1 MTSARSSE
9 RPRVGNSHVR
19 FKKFAFLLGIAMS
32 IAAFGDVA
40 VENVSCRL
48 TLADEGFA
56 KSLVVKATGE
66 ECLLPGVHVPFAT
79 LTQNRPY
86 DNEYKLMLPAKPWT
100 HRANRVERCGDEL
113 RIGFEDEFDV
123 AVVKIRE
130 EDGFL
135 GFELV
140 RIDYRIEDYGVKRKT
155 EIDALSFVRLP
166 LRRRPHFGRTLNVT
180 WDEKNAVALV
190 AGRVETR
197 VDADERED
205 GGLLFWAGTED
216 RSGILSGSAAIV
228 ATPQADFLDA
238 MDAVERGFDLPR
250 GVASRRNPDI
260 AADCYFAFQFK
271 PADLDRHLA
280 TARTGG
286 FRIFLLDITDLV
298 KTTGTYEPTDQ
309 YPNGLADFEV
319 IGRKIRAAGLKPALH
334 GYPTKASLT
343 DPTLVGGKVDPRFNS
358 ACELILR
365 EAAAADADRLVVEG
379 NLRLL
384 RTEDGRRLVQAGNEL
399 VSFGGVRE
407 TDDENVFVLTNCQR
421 GAFGTRACTRAK
433 GERLRH
439 LDVDDWPIWV
449 RLDPES
455 SATAEHAKCIGR
467 IWKAFDPVMFYFDG
481 AEDVPDPYWY
491 YVPRSQLTT
500 WRFLSPQPL
509 YCESALKSHFGWHL
523 NSRGNAFD
531 CFPSERLRTAMKK
544 YTLRCA
550 VQDEDDFTLVNF
562 GWLEMKP
569 PKPDAKTFR
578 LGMQPD
584 HFEYAFSKALAYG
597 CPVTV
602 EFVSGQFERHP
613 HLKDNLE
620 VIRRW
625 SEAKRFGHVS
635 EELKRA
641 MRDPAREFMM
651 VPGTGVIDIVEC
663 HAVFDETAH
672 LRAFSFVREGRA
684 HIVYWDAFAHETP
697 KISLPGT
704 DVRHAVDGGR
714 RIVSAAESEN
724 AFVRCFVKTWTNA
737 RLGK

>member
-1 MTSARSSE
+1 MRTRSVAKDRRLREGLSLSE
-9 RPRVGNSHVR
+9 LKIRGLVFP
-19 FKKFAFLLGIAMS
+19 LGVMMG
-32 IAAFGDVA
+32 IAAFGDVV
-40 VENVSCRL
+40 VENASCRL
-48 TLADEGFA
+48 TLADEGYA

-66 ECLLPGVHVPFAT
+66 ECLLSGMHVPFAT

-100 HRANRVERCGDEL
+100 HGANLIERRGDEL

-123 AVVKIRE
+123 AVLKIRE

-135 GFELV
+135 GFELK

-180 WDEKNAVALV
+180 WDERNAVALV

-205 GGLLFWAGTED
+205 GGLLFWAGTEG

-228 ATPQADFLDA
+228 AAPQADFLDA
-238 MDAVERGFDLPR
+238 MDAVERGFGLPR
-250 GVASRRNPDI
+250 GVASRRDPDI
-260 AADCYFAFQFK
+260 TADCYFPILFK
-271 PADLDRHLA
+271 PTDLDRHLA
-280 TARTGG
+280 AARAGG
-286 FRIFLLDITDLV
+286 FGLFLLDITDLV

-309 YPNGLADFEV
+309 YPNGLADFEA

-334 GYPTKASLT
+334 GYPTKASRT
-343 DPTLVGGKVDPRFNS
+343 DPTLVGGTVDPRFNS
-358 ACELILR
+358 VCELILH
-365 EAAAADADRLVVEG
+365 EAAAADAVRLVVEG
-379 NLRLL
+379 NPRLL
-384 RTEDGRRLVQAGNEL
+384 RTEDDRRLVQAGNEL
-399 VSFGGVRE
+399 VAFGGVRE

-421 GAFGTRACTRAK
+421 GTRGTKACAHAK
-433 GERLRH
+433 GERFRH

-449 RLDPES
+449 RLDPET
-455 SATAEHAKCIGR
+455 SATAEHARRIGR

-491 YVPRSQLTT
+491 YVPRAQLTA
-500 WRFLSPQPL
+500 WRFLLPIPQ

-531 CFPSERLRTAMKK
+531 CFPAERLRTAMKK

-550 VQDEDDFTLVNF
+550 AQDEDDFTLVNF
-562 GWLEMKP
+562 GWLAMKSP
-569 PKPDAKTFR
+569 EPEEKTFR

-602 EFVSGQFERHP
+602 EFVTGQFERHP
-613 HLKDNLE
+613 HLKDNLD

-625 SEAKRFGHVS
+625 SEAKRLGRVS
-635 EELKRA
+635 AELKRA
-641 MRDPAREFMM
+641 MLDPAREFMM
-651 VPGTGVIDIVEC
+651 VPGTEEADIVEC
-663 HAVFDETAH
+663 HPVFEEAAS

-684 HIVYWDAFAHETP
+684 HIVYWDAFAHEASAIEL
-697 KISLPGT
+697 KCA
-704 DVRHAVDGGR
+704 DVRHAVVGGR
-714 RIVSAAESEN
+714 RIVSSVETESS
-724 AFVRCFVKTWTNA
+724 FVRRFREA
-737 RLGK
+737 MSR